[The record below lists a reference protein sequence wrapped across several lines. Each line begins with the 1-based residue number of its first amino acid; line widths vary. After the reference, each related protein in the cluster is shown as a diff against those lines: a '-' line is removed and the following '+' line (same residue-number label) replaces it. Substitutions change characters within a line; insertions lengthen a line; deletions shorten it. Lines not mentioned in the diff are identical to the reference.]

1 MKQLNLLLFIGMIG
15 LFSYS
20 EDFSYEEDVISKELN
35 DLQEEIFK
43 DKAFVNTSEE
53 INVESLFIA
62 PVPKIND
69 IPKAVLASFQVF
81 FTEQKIVSFLCT
93 KAFRTMNIIITFLP
107 SMTILKC
114 YFSRMVIP
122 YQRQQKKVIST
133 PMC

>member
-1 MKQLNLLLFIGMIG
+1 MIG

-62 PVPKIND
+62 PVPKMND
-69 IPKAVLASFQVF
+69 IPKAVLVGFQVF
-81 FTEQKIVSFLCT
+81 FPEQKIVSFLCT

-107 SMTILKC
+107 
-114 YFSRMVIP
+114 
-122 YQRQQKKVIST
+122 
-133 PMC
+133 